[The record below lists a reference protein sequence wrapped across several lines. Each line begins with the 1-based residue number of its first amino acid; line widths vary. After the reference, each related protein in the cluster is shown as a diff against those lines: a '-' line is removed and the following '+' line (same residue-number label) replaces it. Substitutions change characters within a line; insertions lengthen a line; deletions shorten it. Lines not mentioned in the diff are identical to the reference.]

1 MLLNFEFALNTITD
15 RQNYATERFL
25 IEDIENGHF
34 SFSQYFVFS
43 TLDDFLDKIYEKTC
57 CFYNILSKSI
67 SNSTC
72 LPSLLSEYIFQK
84 CYHPFNIVSIFFN
97 FQPLLREK
105 LWKDL
110 TILWLIFKVPD
121 LMYTLTKISHLKMFT
136 KKMAVFQNVNN
147 LLLISQTYINIMTFF
162 ERNPACF
169 HLLRK
174 SYLLH

>member
-34 SFSQYFVFS
+34 SFSHILFSQLWTTFWIKFMKRPAVFITS
-43 TLDDFLDKIYEKTC
+43 CQSPFQIVHVYQD
-57 CFYNILSKSI
+57 
-67 SNSTC
+67 
-72 LPSLLSEYIFQK
+72 LLSEYIFQK

-110 TILWLIFKVPD
+110 TILWLIFKVPV
-121 LMYTLTKISHLKMFT
+121 LMYTLTKIIHLKMFT
-136 KKMAVFQNVNN
+136 KKMAVFQNINN

>member
-72 LPSLLSEYIFQK
+72 LPRFTIWIYFSKMLSPFQ
-84 CYHPFNIVSIFFN
+84 YSIDFFN